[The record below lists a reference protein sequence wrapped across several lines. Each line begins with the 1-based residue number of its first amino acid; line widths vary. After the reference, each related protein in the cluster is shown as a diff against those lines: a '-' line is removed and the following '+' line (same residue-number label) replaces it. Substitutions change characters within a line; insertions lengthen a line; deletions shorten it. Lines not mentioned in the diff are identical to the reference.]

1 MTSSNTT
8 FCNGVIDNGRFQNNG
23 VGDQYRRIS
32 VSFTGVT
39 GVANNANFGVRILA
53 AHYQTSGEFRQ
64 TFTPTLVAT
73 AGTWRFDNV
82 TFEGRTDVSIPAAS
96 NFFAVNENAGVVN
109 IPVLIANANAG
120 AVNLTLG
127 FSVYSNAT
135 VNSDFTWSNTLSI
148 PANTNGTF
156 NVPVTIIDDNIAE
169 KAERIIVKIVSS
181 SNANISTSNNYS
193 IIFIKDNDYIAPI
206 PTNELNLQ
214 LLTSFSN
221 GAAGT
226 NSAEIVAFDP
236 TTDRLYIANSIGQK
250 LDIVNFANPSAPVLL
265 SSISMLPYGGIN
277 SVVAKNGIVAVAIEN
292 SNPQLNGSVVFFNQD
307 GVFQKQVTVGAMP
320 DMICFNNDMTRV

>member
-1 MTSSNTT
+1 MRKR
-8 FCNGVIDNGRFQNNG
+8 VK
-23 VGDQYRRIS
+23 
-32 VSFTGVT
+32 VSF
-39 GVANNANFGVRILA
+39 
-53 AHYQTSGEFRQ
+53 
-64 TFTPTLVAT
+64 
-73 AGTWRFDNV
+73 
-82 TFEGRTDVSIPAAS
+82 
-96 NFFAVNENAGVVN
+96 
-109 IPVLIANANAG
+109 
-120 AVNLTLG
+120 
-127 FSVYSNAT
+127 
-135 VNSDFTWSNTLSI
+135 
-148 PANTNGTF
+148 ANTNGTF

-181 SNANISTSNNYS
+181 SNANVSTSNNYS

-277 SVVAKNGIVAVAIEN
+277 SIVSKNGIVAVAVEN
-292 SNPQLNGSVVFFNQD
+292 AGSFGSHRREPPAQVGERRRCVGCGLPGRKCSITIYSILLNISLI
-307 GVFQKQVTVGAMP
+307 KL
-320 DMICFNNDMTRV
+320 IL